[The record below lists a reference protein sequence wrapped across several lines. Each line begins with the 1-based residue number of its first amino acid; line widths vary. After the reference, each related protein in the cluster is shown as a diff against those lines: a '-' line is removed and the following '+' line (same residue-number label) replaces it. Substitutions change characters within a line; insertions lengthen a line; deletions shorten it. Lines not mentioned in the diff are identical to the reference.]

1 MTKLFSRKP
10 FLVLA
15 TLATLTLSGTLGTS
29 AAAQNPEN
37 TPVAAVSSA
46 QPTQTISKPAADP
59 APSTAPQS
67 GAVVADAA
75 VDAPQAAPTNLADLV
90 AQQSVDGELTPEIR
104 CLATAVYFEAGH
116 ETLAGELA
124 VGRVI
129 VARTKSS
136 RFPHSYCGVVM
147 QPSQFSFVHHGA
159 LPTVKDTAVWR
170 KAVAI
175 AEIAANGRWHSKAE
189 GALFF
194 HATYVSPH
202 WNRTR
207 IAQVDNQ
214 IFYR

>member
-1 MTKLFSRKP
+1 MLA
-10 FLVLA
+10 LA
-15 TLATLTLSGTLGTS
+15 TLATLTLSGALGTS
-29 AAAQNPEN
+29 AAAQNPN
-37 TPVAAVSSA
+37 NISAAAVS
-46 QPTQTISKPAADP
+46 PADP
-59 APSTAPQS
+59 APTISQPAAVDQAASTAPQS
-67 GAVVADAA
+67 GDVAADAS
-75 VDAPQAAPTNLADLV
+75 QAIPASLADLV
-90 AQQSVDGELTPEIR
+90 AQQSVDGEITPEQR
-104 CLATAVYFEAGH
+104 CLATAIYFEAGH

-129 VARTKSS
+129 VARTKSV
-136 RFPHSYCGVVM
+136 RFPHSFCGVVM
-147 QPSQFSFVHHGA
+147 QPSQFSFVHLGA
-159 LPTVKDTAVWR
+159 LPTLKDTAVWR

-175 AEIAANGRWHSKAE
+175 AAIAANGSWHSKAE

>member
-1 MTKLFSRKP
+1 MLA
-10 FLVLA
+10 LA
-15 TLATLTLSGTLGTS
+15 TLATITLSGALGTS
-29 AAAQNPEN
+29 AAAQNPN
-37 TPVAAVSSA
+37 NISAAVVA
-46 QPTQTISKPAADP
+46 PANP
-59 APSTAPQS
+59 APTNSQPSDLASSTAPQS
-67 GAVVADAA
+67 GDVA
-75 VDAPQAAPTNLADLV
+75 VDASQVNPSSLADLV
-90 AQQSVDGELTPEIR
+90 AQQSVDGELTPELR
-104 CLATAVYFEAGH
+104 CLATAIYFEAGH

-129 VARTKSS
+129 VARTKSG

-175 AEIAANGRWHSKAE
+175 AAIAANGSWHSKAE

>member
-1 MTKLFSRKP
+1 MLA
-10 FLVLA
+10 LA
-15 TLATLTLSGTLGTS
+15 TVATLTLSGALGTS
-29 AAAQNPEN
+29 AAAQHPDNIPA
-37 TPVAAVSSA
+37 AAVS
-46 QPTQTISKPAADP
+46 PADP
-59 APSTAPQS
+59 APTISQPAAVDQAASTAPQS
-67 GAVVADAA
+67 GDAA
-75 VDAPQAAPTNLADLV
+75 AAAIDAPQVNPSSLADLV
-90 AQQSVDGELTPEIR
+90 AQQSVDGDLTPEQR

-129 VARTKSS
+129 VARTKSG
-136 RFPHSYCGVVM
+136 RFPRSYCGVVM

-175 AEIAANGRWHSKAE
+175 AAIAANGSWHSKAE

>member
-1 MTKLFSRKP
+1 MA
-10 FLVLA
+10 VA
-15 TLATLTLSGTLGTS
+15 TLSMIALSGVMGTS
-29 AAAQNPEN
+29 AAAQNPAN
-37 TPVAAVSSA
+37 LPAPVAPADTAAS
-46 QPTQTISKPAADP
+46 PAALQVSQP
-59 APSTAPQS
+59 AAQTSAAASAATT
-67 GAVVADAA
+67 GDAA
-75 VDAPQAAPTNLADLV
+75 ASDAPQATPSSLAALV
-90 AQQSVDGELTPEIR
+90 AQQSADGELTPELR

-159 LPTVKDTAVWR
+159 LPVVKDTAVWR
-170 KAVAI
+170 QAVAV
-175 AEIAANGRWHSKAE
+175 ATIAANGSWHSKAE

-194 HATYVSPH
+194 HATYVAPH